1 MDVLM
6 GHIYVGPVKL
16 TRKIVP
22 IVKKMSAHIKAKEMI
37 YVVR

>member
-6 GHIYVGPVKL
+6 GQICIGPVKL

-22 IVKKMSAHIKAKEMI
+22 IVKKMSAHVKVKEMI